1 LILLDFQAAATTCR
15 TFFPPEAASHANGG
29 SQRSTLMR
37 VIAAIW
43 TSLRSPNSCN
53 VHKTTILSRDTG
65 TGFQIVGH
73 SQHSFAEAACKTG
86 NACLRRARIR
96 RSTETPPG

>member
-1 LILLDFQAAATTCR
+1 MILLDFQAADDLPDV
-15 TFFPPEAASHANGG
+15 FPPEAARHANGD
-29 SQRSTLMR
+29 SQPSTLMR

-53 VHKTTILSRDTG
+53 VDKTTILSRDTG